1 MMKLIK
7 QTASFFTSVQCIP
20 AIVFLWMLISFTF
33 SSCKKDHFF
42 DFLKS
47 TGKTVTIER
56 EAKEKFSE
64 IRLESNINLVLTQ
77 GPTYKI
83 TLEGGE
89 NLLPGID
96 SEINDSVLTF
106 RNNNKV
112 NWVRSYDRKITAFVT
127 APHFL
132 KISYQG
138 TGDITNNDT
147 LQEDS
152 LFVISLGGSGYINL
166 CIKTRL
172 SHLSINAGSADMN
185 ISGISDNNF
194 IYASSYGPF
203 HCLDLITQNTFMN
216 NRGTNDCYINVKQ
229 RLEYEINSLGS
240 IYYKGKPPIIT
251 GIINGQG
258 KLIALE

>member
-1 MMKLIK
+1 MNKLINDTGSLSNHARAGK
-7 QTASFFTSVQCIP
+7 
-20 AIVFLWMLISFTF
+20 AIFLLLLF
-33 SSCKKDHFF
+33 SAMIFNSCKKDHFF

-47 TGKTVTIER
+47 TGKIVTIER
-56 EAKEKFSE
+56 NVIDDFAE

-77 GPTYKI
+77 GPFYKI
-83 TLEGGE
+83 TMEGGE

-96 SEINDSVLTF
+96 TEIKDSLLTF

-112 NWVRSYDRKITAFVT
+112 NWVRSYDKKITAYVT

-132 KISYQG
+132 KISYEG
-138 TGDITNNDT
+138 TGDISNNDT
-147 LQEDS
+147 LREDS
-152 LFVISLGGSGYINL
+152 LFDTAFGGSGYINL

-194 IYASSYGPF
+194 IYAGNYGPF
-203 HCLDLITQNTFMN
+203 HCLDLVTQNTFMN
-216 NRGTNDCYINVKQ
+216 NKGTNDCYIHVKQ
-229 RLEYEINSLGS
+229 RLEYEINSLGN

-251 GIINGQG
+251 GTNKGQG

>member
-1 MMKLIK
+1 MMILLK
-7 QTASFFTSVQCIP
+7 QTASLFATVKSLPAFF
-20 AIVFLWMLISFTF
+20 FLWVLSAFTLA
-33 SSCKKDHFF
+33 SCEKGHLF

-47 TGKTVTIER
+47 TGKTVTIQR
-56 EAKEKFSE
+56 EAKDSFSE

-112 NWVRSYDRKITAFVT
+112 NWVRSYDRKITAYVT

-132 KISYQG
+132 KINYQG

-147 LQEDS
+147 IHEDS
-152 LFVISLGGSGYINL
+152 LSVTAFGGSGYINL

-203 HCLDLITQNTFMN
+203 HCLNLLTQNTFMN
-216 NRGTNDCYINVKQ
+216 NKGTNDCYINVKQ

-240 IYYKGKPPIIT
+240 IYYKGKPAVIT
-251 GIINGQG
+251 GVINGEG